1 MFCITCHFVRSAIA
15 GDVNKVYTYLLT
27 YLVRHTDALWGGK
40 FSFFKLLRG
49 TKPDELGVLKG
60 FGGNK

>member
-27 YLVRHTDALWGGK
+27 YMYMYVST
-40 FSFFKLLRG
+40 
-49 TKPDELGVLKG
+49 
-60 FGGNK
+60 